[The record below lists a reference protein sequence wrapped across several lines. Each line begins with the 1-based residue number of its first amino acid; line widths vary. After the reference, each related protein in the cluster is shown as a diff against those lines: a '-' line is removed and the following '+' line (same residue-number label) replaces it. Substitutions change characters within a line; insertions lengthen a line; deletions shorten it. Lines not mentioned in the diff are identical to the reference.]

1 MKYFEAHHIYK
12 QFPDMTIDFSIS
24 AEKGTFTTILG
35 PSGSGKSTA
44 LRIIAG
50 LEKNEHPSKIFLNER
65 IISEL
70 PCSKRNCGMVFQNS
84 ALFMNL
90 NVQQNIEYGLISR
103 KIKKSERDFLTKIW
117 LEKFGMSGFEKR
129 KCKTLSGGE
138 MQRIA
143 LIRTLIVKPDLILLD
158 EPMSALDAPLRKT
171 LAKEIRDLQKKEKL
185 TVIMVTHDIQEA
197 KKISDS
203 IILIK
208 HGKTVWEGKASEF
221 SENLF
226 ESC

>member
-1 MKYFEAHHIYK
+1 MKYFEATHIYK
-12 QFPDMTIDFSIS
+12 KFPDMTVDLSIT

-50 LEKNEHPSKIFLNER
+50 LEKNENNTRIYLNGKKI
-65 IISEL
+65 SDL
-70 PCSKRNCGMVFQNS
+70 PCSQRNCGMVFQNS

-90 NVQQNIEYGLISR
+90 NVQQNIEYGLINR
-103 KIKKSERDFLTKIW
+103 RIKNAERNIMTKTW

-129 KCKTLSGGE
+129 KCTTLSGGE

-158 EPMSALDAPLRKT
+158 EPMSALDAPLRKK
-171 LAKEIRDLQKKEKL
+171 LASEIHTLQKKENL
-185 TVIMVTHDIQEA
+185 TIIMVTHDIEEA
-197 KKISDS
+197 KNISDN

-208 HGKTVWEGKASEF
+208 HGKAAWEGRSTDF
-221 SENLF
+221 SEKLF